1 MNSRIARPQA
11 AIIPPENAVMI
22 KPFGLDMKVL
32 LTTEATWGAIS
43 VVMAWHKPGE
53 GPPNHIHFG
62 QEEMFFTIDGTYE
75 VTIGDETSAI
85 GPGTMVFIPRNTV
98 HRFKNIGL
106 TTACMLDWSLP
117 GGQDHYFK
125 AISELATG
133 GEFAGERAIEVSREF
148 DTNFPAAHQRAGARA
163 AGSLHRA
170 INQ

>member
-32 LTTEATWGAIS
+32 LTTEATRGAIS

-75 VTIGDETSAI
+75 
-85 GPGTMVFIPRNTV
+85 
-98 HRFKNIGL
+98 
-106 TTACMLDWSLP
+106 
-117 GGQDHYFK
+117 
-125 AISELATG
+125 ISELATG

-148 DTNFPAAHQRAGARA
+148 DTNFPVAHQRAGARA